1 MQKFLSSQSP
11 ARPVNHLLT
20 QWGQPWHMQPW
31 GFHMDKTLFA
41 LSLGFVGLILATHAA
56 NAAQCAPRDQ
66 VVAGLA
72 TGFDEVRR
80 AAGLTGNAEGQAQ
93 VLEVFTST
101 AGTWTITVTMPDGMT
116 CLVASGQA
124 WEDITDKLPAKG
136 DPA

>member
-1 MQKFLSSQSP
+1 
-11 ARPVNHLLT
+11 
-20 QWGQPWHMQPW
+20 
-31 GFHMDKTLFA
+31 MDKTLFA

-93 VLEVFTST
+93 VLEVLTST